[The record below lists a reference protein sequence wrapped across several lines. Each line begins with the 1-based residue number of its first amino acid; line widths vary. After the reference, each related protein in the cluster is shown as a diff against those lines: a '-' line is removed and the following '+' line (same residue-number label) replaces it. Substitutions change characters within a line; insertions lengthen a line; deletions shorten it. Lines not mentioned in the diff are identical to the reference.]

1 MTGSLKLRSFSATLL
16 AGAALALAASAA
28 AAEPVRWRAEWPK
41 TDFTRTTVD
50 FASIRSGGPPKDG
63 IPSIDGPKFETLV
76 GGKAGGWAADIGDV
90 EAVVSL
96 SIGGDARAYPLRIL
110 TWHEIVNDTVDGRP
124 VAVTYCPL
132 CNAALAF
139 ERIVDGR
146 TLDFGAT
153 GKLRHSDLVMY
164 DRQTESW
171 WQQFTGE
178 SIVGALAGKSL
189 KLVPSRL
196 ESFALFRKRFP
207 EGRVLVPNEPALRR
221 YGINPYV
228 RYDEIGRLPFLY
240 QGDLPDGIHA
250 MERVVSVEVA
260 PGKHEA
266 WAFTL
271 LRERGEV
278 RTDDLV
284 IRWEAGQ
291 ASALD
296 APTIGGGRDVGNV
309 VVQRK
314 LGDGYEDV
322 PYDVTFAFVFHA
334 FRPNGT
340 LHRGP
345 L

>member
-1 MTGSLKLRSFSATLL
+1 MNGNALLRSFPAIMF
-16 AGAALALAASAA
+16 AGAALALAASGATA
-28 AAEPVRWRAEWPK
+28 DPARWLAEWPK
-41 TDFTRTTVD
+41 TDFSKTAVD

-63 IPSIDGPKFETLV
+63 IPSIDRPKFETLAN
-76 GGKAGGWAADIGDV
+76 GRASGWAADIGDV
-90 EAVVSL
+90 EAVISVS
-96 SIGGDARAYPLRIL
+96 IDGDARAYPLRIL
-110 TWHEIVNDTVDGRP
+110 TWHEIVNDTVAGKP

-139 ERIVDGR
+139 ERTVEGR
-146 TLDFGAT
+146 TLDFGTT

-178 SIVGALAGKSL
+178 AIVGALTGKEL

-196 ESFALFRKRFP
+196 ESFDLFRKRFP
-207 EGRVLVPNEPALRR
+207 DGRVLVPNDPELRR
-221 YGINPYV
+221 YGVNPYV
-228 RYDEIGRLPFLY
+228 RYDEIGKLPFLY
-240 QGDLPDGIHA
+240 RGDLPDGIHA

-266 WAFTL
+266 WAISL

-278 RTDDLV
+278 RHGELV

-296 APTIGGGRDVGNV
+296 APTTGGGRDVGNV
-309 VVQRK
+309 TVQRK
-314 LGDGYEDV
+314 IGDRYEDV
-322 PYDVTFAFVFHA
+322 PYDVAFAFVFHA
-334 FRPNGT
+334 FRPGGT